1 MTDPVIAATIRA
13 CRARRGFREMTAF
26 SAGRPDLAKID
37 RETNDLVS
45 IVVAQRTILPCFERR
60 HPLSGRLAA
69 AAILSM

>member
-1 MTDPVIAATIRA
+1 
-13 CRARRGFREMTAF
+13 MTAF